1 MKNLLAV
8 LMDSSTMMRGCKTG
22 LEKRLYDSSVPHLL
36 DFNDDLC
43 HHIHNIIKKFLNNFQ
58 NYLEKLF
65 RDLYR
70 DFDLSADLL
79 KRLEFLCY
87 YIGLTFR
94 KLPNYVA
101 SQSMVVGFG
110 CLHSLFVHA

>member
-8 LMDSSTMMRGCKTG
+8 PMDSCAMMRGCKTG
-22 LEKRLYDSSVPHLL
+22 LEKRPYDSSVPHVL
-36 DFNDDLC
+36 DFNYYLC
-43 HHIHNIIKKFLNNFQ
+43 HHIHNIIKKFLNNFE

-79 KRLEFLCY
+79 K
-87 YIGLTFR
+87 
-94 KLPNYVA
+94 
-101 SQSMVVGFG
+101 
-110 CLHSLFVHA
+110 